1 MDQLPHYLKEGT
13 IGFSS
18 DTKPGS
24 DVVVDFMEKF
34 CLPEQH
40 ADIKKAVNRVSKKK
54 NKYCF
59 LTLKV
64 WHALFKVC
72 SLSHILR
79 EALRV
84 LRTPSSFTVNLEKSE
99 FSV

>member
-1 MDQLPHYLKEGT
+1 MYCLFIPGARLVDQLPHYLKEGT

-40 ADIKKAVNRVSKKK
+40 ADIKKAVSRVSKKK
-54 NKYCF
+54 NKCCF

-64 WHALFKVC
+64 WHALRYAVC
-72 SLSHILR
+72 HI
-79 EALRV
+79 
-84 LRTPSSFTVNLEKSE
+84 F
-99 FSV
+99 